1 VTSESSRHSGGW
13 WWLFKVLSYLL
24 LTAALGLA
32 GLYLWRN
39 RSSLEAAWQVPAHLW
54 CVPVIVYL
62 GTLLAKA
69 FSFEILSRVY
79 AVRVPLFDSL
89 GLTASGLLS
98 NYAAPGNISIAL
110 RTLYLYRV
118 LGLHYKH
125 FLPLVLAAFAFSTG
139 LYGVLAGVAALIHG
153 HVPSSIYASVM
164 LLFSGGGLVVIIIMF
179 LPYHWLPTIGRRIER
194 FLAGWRRLHHSRRLF
209 SQWLGIQFLL
219 ATLEVAFLYSI
230 FRLLAIELTLAQT
243 AIILL
248 AKECSVFLRITP
260 GAFGIAEGA
269 QLFFATQ
276 FETDPALILL
286 AAIIA
291 RGIELVWLSLLSVVF
306 LRRLGDRL
314 EAGKEH
320 RTTANGPRSKP
331 KCAASRSAGYES

>member
-1 VTSESSRHSGGW
+1 MTIESSRHGKRW
-13 WWLFKVLSYLL
+13 WPLKVLSYLL
-24 LTAALGLA
+24 LVVALGLA

-39 RSSLEAAWQVPAHLW
+39 RSSLEAAWQVPADLW
-54 CVPVIVYL
+54 CIPGVIYL
-62 GTLLAKA
+62 GTLMAKA
-69 FSFEILSRVY
+69 LSFEILSRVY
-79 AVRVPLFDSL
+79 GVRVPLFDSL

-98 NYAAPGNISIAL
+98 NYAAPGNVSIAL

-153 HVPSSIYASVM
+153 HLPSSIYASVM
-164 LLFSGGGLVVIIIMF
+164 LLFSGGGLVVIVLMF
-179 LPYHWLPTIGRRIER
+179 LPYHCLPTIGRRIEG
-194 FLAGWRRLHHSRRLF
+194 FLAGWRLLHGSRTLF
-209 SQWLGIQFLL
+209 SLWLGSIFLL
-219 ATLEVAFLYSI
+219 AMLEVAFLYSI

-248 AKECSVFLRITP
+248 AKECAVFLRITP

-276 FETDPALILL
+276 FDADPASILL

-291 RGIELVWLSLLSVVF
+291 RGIELVWLGLLSLAFV
-306 LRRLGDRL
+306 RRLGDRL
-314 EAGKEH
+314 EAGRE
-320 RTTANGPRSKP
+320 PIEP
-331 KCAASRSAGYES
+331 